1 MLVLY
6 TLAFSH
12 YYTDENCP
20 LSASSVFE
28 FQSLYIELRICIRIR
43 KLDIRNSI
51 EIPDGSAYDLLDL
64 GEIKGTEME
73 NLIAEGWK
81 KARKENVGANLGDFG
96 TVNYHPGGVF
106 RLDRQTTAASTIPV
120 NLSHFSF
127 LRFRNGRKMRNGIA
141 INMDY

>member
-1 MLVLY
+1 M
-6 TLAFSH
+6 
-12 YYTDENCP
+12 
-20 LSASSVFE
+20 FE

-64 GEIKGTEME
+64 GKIKGTEME

-96 TVNYHPGGVF
+96 DCQLSSRWCFSVG
-106 RLDRQTTAASTIPV
+106 QTNNCCIHHSC
-120 NLSHFSF
+120 
-127 LRFRNGRKMRNGIA
+127 
-141 INMDY
+141 